1 MNFNIGYSV
10 KLIKTSQM
18 KGDVL
23 IMCNR
28 CSNYYYGGNCS
39 QNWGTS
45 RSLNRCR
52 NALQNLSDEAA
63 NAADLVSIAE
73 AFEDRCGCGC
83 NSGYSRSGSGNNT
96 YDSGYSRS
104 GCGCNHHCHSNCG
117 CNRCQ
122 YRRCVRNCQRYL

>member
-1 MNFNIGYSV
+1 
-10 KLIKTSQM
+10 
-18 KGDVL
+18 
-23 IMCNR
+23 MCNR

-39 QNWGTS
+39 QNWGTT

-52 NALQNLSDEAA
+52 NALQNLSEEAA

-73 AFEDRCGCGC
+73 AFEDRCGCNCGC
-83 NSGYSRSGSGNNT
+83 NRSGSGT
-96 YDSGYSRS
+96 SSCGTGYSHS
-104 GCGCNHHCHSNCG
+104 GCGCHHHSQSSCG